1 MVKRAVTAGA
11 AFALAAALGAA
22 SACRKAEAPKPAAA
36 AAGAEKP
43 YPLKGVVV
51 SVDAAAAKVIVRHE
65 EVPGY
70 MDAMTM
76 PFNVAEPKMLAELHP
91 GDEIEAKLVVGD
103 KASRLEGIV
112 VSRRGTVTS
121 TQTIP
126 EQGPYGKPGDA
137 APRTELVGQDGKALS
152 LADFKGKAVALT
164 FIFTRCP
171 LPEFC
176 PRMNAQFAAMETL
189 LAKEPDLYGKT
200 QLLSVSFDPAHD
212 TPDVLKEYRERF
224 LKGIKGVAPGHWKFA
239 TGTPDRVKEFATFFG
254 LTYLKSGEQFVHSL
268 ATAVITPDWRVISL
282 RRGNDWEPP
291 EVIEDHR
298 KAAAGEA
305 PKAAR

>member
-1 MVKRAVTAGA
+1 MRKLALALG
-11 AFALAAALGAA
+11 LAAALGCGR
-22 SACRKAEAPKPAAA
+22 SEAPKPAPPS
-36 AAGAEKP
+36 AEKP

-51 SVDAAAAKVIVRHE
+51 SVDPGAAKVIVRHE
-65 EVPGY
+65 EIQGY

-76 PFNVAEPKMLAELHP
+76 PFNVAEPKMLAELRP
-91 GDEIEAKLVVGD
+91 GDEIEAKLVVGE

-112 VSRRGTVTS
+112 VSRRGASTS

-137 APRTELVGQDGKALS
+137 APATVLTGQDGKPLS

-176 PRMNAQFAAMETL
+176 PRMNAQFAEMETL
-189 LAKEPDLYGKT
+189 LAKEPALYAKT
-200 QLLSVSFDPAHD
+200 QLLSVSFDPEHD
-212 TPDVLKEYRERF
+212 TPEVLREYRERF
-224 LKGIKGVAPGHWKFA
+224 LKGVRGVAPAHWRFA
-239 TGTPDRVKEFATFFG
+239 TGAPDRIKEFTGFFG

-268 ATAVITPDWRVISL
+268 STAVIGPDGKVFSV

-291 EVIEDHR
+291 AVIEDLR

-305 PKAAR
+305 PKAAP

>member
-1 MVKRAVTAGA
+1 MVKKLALALG
-11 AFALAAALGAA
+11 LAAALGCGK
-22 SACRKAEAPKPAAA
+22 SEAPKPAPPA
-36 AAGAEKP
+36 AEKP

-51 SVDAAAAKVIVRHE
+51 SVDPGASRVIVRHE
-65 EVPGY
+65 EVRGY

-76 PFNVAEPKMLAELHP
+76 PFNVAEPKMLAELKP
-91 GDEIEAKLVVGD
+91 GDEIEAKLVVGE

-112 VSRRGTVTS
+112 VSRRGTSTS

-137 APRTELVGQDGKALS
+137 APATVLTGQDGKPLS

-176 PRMNAQFAAMETL
+176 PRMNAQFAEMETL
-189 LAKEPDLYGKT
+189 LAKEPALYAKT
-200 QLLSVSFDPAHD
+200 QLLSVSFDPEHD
-212 TPDVLKEYRERF
+212 TPEVLREYRERF
-224 LKGIKGVAPGHWKFA
+224 LKGVKGVAPAHWKFA
-239 TGTPDRVKEFATFFG
+239 TGAPDRIKEFTGFFG

-268 ATAVITPDWRVISL
+268 ATAVIGPDGKVFSI

-291 EVIEDHR
+291 AVIEDLR
-298 KAAAGEA
+298 KAAGEK
-305 PKAAR
+305 PKAAP

>member
-1 MVKRAVTAGA
+1 MVRKLV
-11 AFALAAALGAA
+11 LAAGLVVALGCGR
-22 SACRKAEAPKPAAA
+22 SEAPKPSPPA
-36 AAGAEKP
+36 AEKP
-43 YPLKGVVV
+43 YPIKGVVV
-51 SVDAAAAKVIVRHE
+51 SVDPGAAKVIVRHE
-65 EVPGY
+65 EIRGY

-76 PFNVAEPKMLAELHP
+76 PFNVAEPKMLAELRP
-91 GDEIEAKLVVGD
+91 GDEIEAKLVVGE
-103 KASRLEGIV
+103 KSSRLEGIV
-112 VSRRGTVTS
+112 VSRRGAATS

-137 APRTELVGQDGKALS
+137 APATVLTGQDGKPLS

-176 PRMNAQFAAMETL
+176 PRMNAQFAEMETL
-189 LAKEPDLYGKT
+189 LAKEPALYAKT
-200 QLLSVSFDPAHD
+200 QLLSVSFDPEHD
-212 TPDVLKEYRERF
+212 TPEVLREYRERF
-224 LKGIKGVAPGHWKFA
+224 LKGVKGVAPAHWKFA
-239 TGTPDRVKEFATFFG
+239 TGAPDRIKEFTGFFG

-268 ATAVITPDWRVISL
+268 ATAVIGPDGKVFSV

-291 EVIEDHR
+291 AVIEDLR

-305 PKAAR
+305 PKAAP

>member
-1 MVKRAVTAGA
+1 MVRT
-11 AFALAAALGAA
+11 LARLAMLLALGASLGCGKPEPA
-22 SACRKAEAPKPAAA
+22 RPAAP
-36 AAGAEKP
+36 AEKP

-51 SVDAAAAKVIVRHE
+51 SVDSAAGNVIVRHE
-65 EVPGY
+65 EIPGY

-76 PFNVAEPKMLAELHP
+76 PFKVADEKMLAELRS
-91 GDEIEAKLVVGD
+91 GDTIEAKLVVGE

-112 VSRRGTVTS
+112 VSRRGTAANV
-121 TQTIP
+121 QTIP

-137 APRTELVGQDGKALS
+137 APATALIGQDGKPLS

-176 PRMNAQFAAMETL
+176 PRMNAQFAEIEAS
-189 LAKEPDLYGKT
+189 LAKEPALYSKT
-200 QLLSVSFDPAHD
+200 QLLSVSFDPEHD
-212 TPDVLKEYRERF
+212 APQVLRDYRERF
-224 LKGIKGVAPGHWKFA
+224 LKGVKGVAPAHWKFA
-239 TGTPDRVKEFATFFG
+239 TGTPEHIKEFATFFG

-268 ATAVITPDWRVISL
+268 ATAVLTPGGRVFSI

-291 EVIEDHR
+291 AVIEDLR
-298 KAAAGEA
+298 RAAAGEP
-305 PKAAR
+305 PKAPAP

>member
-1 MVKRAVTAGA
+1 MVRRAPFA
-11 AFALAAALGAA
+11 AAVLALAAALAGP
-22 SACRKAEAPKPAAA
+22 SACRKPEMPKP

-51 SVDAAAAKVIVRHE
+51 SVDAPAAKVVVRHE
-65 EVPGY
+65 EIPGY

-76 PFNVAEPKMLAELHP
+76 PFNVAEPKMLGELHP
-91 GDEIEAKLVVGD
+91 GDEIEAKLVVGE

-112 VSRRGTVTS
+112 VSRRGTAS
-121 TQTIP
+121 ATQTIP

-137 APRTELVGQDGKALS
+137 APTTPLVGQDGKPLS

-176 PRMNAQFAAMETL
+176 PRMNAQFAELETS
-189 LAKEPDLYGKT
+189 LAKEPALYAKT

-224 LKGIKGVAPGHWKFA
+224 LKGVKGVAPGHWKFA
-239 TGTPDRVKEFATFFG
+239 TGTPDHIKEFATFFG

-268 ATAVITPDWRVISL
+268 ATAVIAPDGKVVSI

-291 EVIEDHR
+291 AILEDLR
-298 KAAAGEA
+298 AAASGAKAKAA
-305 PKAAR
+305 P

>member
-1 MVKRAVTAGA
+1 LVRKLALALG
-11 AFALAAALGAA
+11 LAAALGCGR
-22 SACRKAEAPKPAAA
+22 SEAPKPAPPS
-36 AAGAEKP
+36 AEKP

-51 SVDAAAAKVIVRHE
+51 SVDPGAAKVIVRHE
-65 EVPGY
+65 EIQGY

-76 PFNVAEPKMLAELHP
+76 PFNVAEPKMLAELRP
-91 GDEIEAKLVVGD
+91 GDEIEAKLVVGE

-112 VSRRGTVTS
+112 VSRRGASTS

-137 APRTELVGQDGKALS
+137 APATVLTGQDGKPLS

-176 PRMNAQFAAMETL
+176 PRMNAQFAEMETL
-189 LAKEPDLYGKT
+189 LAKEPALYAKT
-200 QLLSVSFDPAHD
+200 QLLSVSFDPEHD
-212 TPDVLKEYRERF
+212 TPEVLREYRERF
-224 LKGIKGVAPGHWKFA
+224 LKGVRGVAPAHWRFA
-239 TGTPDRVKEFATFFG
+239 TGAPDRIKEFTGFFG

-268 ATAVITPDWRVISL
+268 STAVIGPDGKVFSV

-291 EVIEDHR
+291 AVIEDLR

-305 PKAAR
+305 PKAAP

>member
-1 MVKRAVTAGA
+1 MVRKLVLAAG
-11 AFALAAALGAA
+11 LAAALGCAK
-22 SACRKAEAPKPAAA
+22 SEAPKPAPPA
-36 AAGAEKP
+36 AEKP

-51 SVDAAAAKVIVRHE
+51 SVDAGAGRVIVRHE
-65 EVPGY
+65 EVRGY

-76 PFNVAEPKMLAELHP
+76 PFNVAEPKMLAELKP
-91 GDEIEAKLVVGD
+91 GDEIEAKLVVGE
-103 KASRLEGIV
+103 KSSRLEGIV
-112 VSRRGTVTS
+112 VSRRGNSTS

-137 APRTELVGQDGKALS
+137 APATVLTGQDGKPLS

-176 PRMNAQFAAMETL
+176 PRMNAQFAEMETL
-189 LAKEPDLYGKT
+189 LAKEPALYAKT
-200 QLLSVSFDPAHD
+200 QLLSVSFDPEHD
-212 TPDVLKEYRERF
+212 TPQVLREYRERF
-224 LKGIKGVAPGHWKFA
+224 LKGVKGVAPAHWKFA
-239 TGTPDRVKEFATFFG
+239 TGTSDRIKEFTGFFG

-268 ATAVITPDWRVISL
+268 ATAVIGPDGKVFSV

-291 EVIEDHR
+291 AVIEDLR

-305 PKAAR
+305 PKAVP

>member
-1 MVKRAVTAGA
+1 MVRKLVLAAGLAGA
-11 AFALAAALGAA
+11 LGCGR
-22 SACRKAEAPKPAAA
+22 SEAPKPAAA
-36 AAGAEKP
+36 PGATEKP

-51 SVDAAAAKVIVRHE
+51 SVDPGAAKVIVRHE
-65 EVPGY
+65 EIRGY

-76 PFNVAEPKMLAELHP
+76 PFNVAEPKMLAELRP
-91 GDEIEAKLVVGD
+91 GDEIEAKLVVGE
-103 KASRLEGIV
+103 KSSRLEGIV
-112 VSRRGTVTS
+112 VSRHGASTS

-137 APRTELVGQDGKALS
+137 APATVLTGQDGKPLA

-176 PRMNAQFAAMETL
+176 PRMNAQFAEMETL
-189 LAKEPDLYGKT
+189 LAKEPALYAKT
-200 QLLSVSFDPAHD
+200 QLLSVSFDPEHD
-212 TPDVLKEYRERF
+212 TPEVLREYRERF
-224 LKGIKGVAPGHWKFA
+224 LKGVKGVAPAHWKFA
-239 TGTPDRVKEFATFFG
+239 TGSPDRIKEFTAFFG

-268 ATAVITPDWRVISL
+268 ATAVIGPDGKVFSV

-291 EVIEDHR
+291 AVIEDLR
-298 KAAAGEA
+298 KAAAGA
-305 PKAAR
+305 PKAVP